1 MKIALSVLNALSLP
15 AFVLDTEHKVVV
27 WNAPCELLTGIP
39 ARDVVG
45 TRDHW
50 RGFYDDPRPC
60 MADLVLDSMLDEASR
75 YYSRHEQTEFA
86 SDGHKAEGWFDNI
99 NGNRRY
105 LAFEARPVFDDG
117 RIIGAIE
124 VLQDITHHQEAED
137 QLKLSA
143 SVFENSL
150 EGIIITGADNR
161 AISVNKALESLTG
174 YRRDEIIGRNPKM
187 FASNRLPDSFYRK
200 MWKTL
205 ARLGY
210 WQGEIWNKKKT
221 GEEYL
226 VRVHLSA
233 VKTGA
238 NVTNYI
244 GLLSD
249 ITESNRVMEKMEH
262 MAHHDFL
269 TGLPNRSLLED
280 RLRQALARAV
290 RNRSKFA
297 VMFIDLDKF
306 KAVNDTLGHHI
317 GDALLKEVTRRIQG
331 CLRASDTVSRQGGDE
346 FVLLLEDIGDE
357 ADITHTARKLLA
369 AIGSSCHLDGHV
381 VTVTPSIGI
390 SLFPT
395 DGLSVTDLLSHSDAA
410 MYHAKNQGRN
420 NFQFF
425 TERINARALETL
437 MVENG
442 LRKAIPDGLLLHYQ
456 PQLCLVSKSVH
467 GAEALVRWSH
477 PDLGLISPARFIP
490 IAEESGL
497 ICEIGEW
504 VLREACRV
512 MRSTGINMSVNLSPM
527 QLTQSDIVA
536 KVIEALDG
544 MAGYRLTLEITES
557 AFINDFEKTKTTLL
571 ALKKIGVNL
580 ALDDFGTG
588 YSSLSYLYQLPF
600 DFLKIDQSFISEP
613 KNSPIVLAILEMC
626 NKLNI
631 MTVAEGVESPEQV
644 AFLEANGCDVI
655 QGYYFSRPLPLQ
667 TLTGFAQNPP
677 YQVSSKPRVKKLAE
691 EDSNPMLAW
700 SFTYETGHAGID
712 SQHREI
718 LRILD
723 RLDFSARSVD
733 DGTNSRN
740 VMKALI
746 DFVIDH
752 FSYEEKLMHDHGYPW
767 ANEHHAEHLDLVET
781 LASYDLQLKANAQVS
796 PSQLTTSLHTWLM
809 HHILASDKKLGEY
822 LSKHSEPGSESDASD
837 PMQEFTTSWCGFA
850 SDGPLMPSD

>member
-39 ARDVVG
+39 AKDVIG

-50 RGFYDDPRPC
+50 RGFYDEPRPC

-75 YYSRHEQTEFA
+75 FYSRHEKTEFA
-86 SDGHKAEGWFDNI
+86 SDGHKAEGWFDEI
-99 NGNRRY
+99 NGKRRY
-105 LAFEARPVFDDG
+105 LSFEARPVFDENG
-117 RIIGAIE
+117 IVGAIE

-150 EGIIITGADNR
+150 EGIIITDSDNR
-161 AISVNKALESLTG
+161 TISVNKALESLTG
-174 YRRDEIIGRNPKM
+174 YGREEIIGRNPKL
-187 FASNRLPDSFYRK
+187 FASDRLSDSYYRK
-200 MWKTL
+200 MWTTL
-205 ARLGY
+205 NRVGH
-210 WQGEIWNKKKT
+210 WQGEIWNRKKT

-226 VRVHLSA
+226 VRVHISA
-233 VKTGA
+233 VKTGDD
-238 NVTNYI
+238 VTNYI

-249 ITESNRVMEKMEH
+249 ITESNQVMEKMEY

-290 RNRSKFA
+290 RNKSRFA

-306 KAVNDTLGHHI
+306 KAVNDSLGHHV
-317 GDALLKEVTRRIQG
+317 GDALLKEVTRRIQS
-331 CLRASDTVSRQGGDE
+331 CLRASDTISRQGGDE

-357 ADITHTARKLLA
+357 VDITHTARKLLA
-369 AIGSSCHLDGHV
+369 LIGGSCYLNGHV

-390 SLFPT
+390 SLYPT
-395 DGLSVTDLLSHSDAA
+395 DGVTVADLLSHSDAA

-425 TERINARALETL
+425 TERINAKALETL

-467 GAEALVRWSH
+467 GAEALVRWAH
-477 PDLGLISPARFIP
+477 PDLGIIGPSRFIS

-497 ICEIGEW
+497 ICQIGEW
-504 VLREACRV
+504 VLQEACRT

-557 AFINDFEKTKTTLL
+557 SFIHDFEKTKTTLL

-613 KNSPIVLAILEMC
+613 KNTPIVLAILEMA

-631 MTVAEGVESPEQV
+631 MTVAEGVETPEQM

-655 QGYYFSRPLPLQ
+655 QGYYFSRPLPLPD
-667 TLTGFAQNPP
+667 LTGFAKNPP
-677 YQVSSKPRVKKLAE
+677 YQVSAKPRIKKLAVE
-691 EDSNPMLAW
+691 ESNPMLAW

-712 SQHREI
+712 AQHKEL
-718 LRILD
+718 LRMLN
-723 RLDFSARSVD
+723 RLDSSTRSGQD
-733 DGTNSRN
+733 ESNSRK

-752 FSYEEKLMHDHGYPW
+752 FSFEEKLMHDRGYPY
-767 ANEHHAEHLDLVET
+767 AQAHHSEHLNLVET
-781 LASYDLQLKANAQVS
+781 LSSYDLQLKANAQVN
-796 PSQLTTSLHTWLM
+796 PHQLTSSLHTWLM
-809 HHILASDKKLGEY
+809 HHILDSDKKLGEF
-822 LSKHSEPGSESDASD
+822 LSK
-837 PMQEFTTSWCGFA
+837 QQVTSA
-850 SDGPLMPSD
+850 QA

>member
-1 MKIALSVLNALSLP
+1 MLVKIALSVLNALSLP
-15 AFVLDTEHKVVV
+15 AFVLDTEHRVVV
-27 WNAPCELLTGIP
+27 WNSPCELLTGIS
-39 ARDVVG
+39 ARDIIG

-50 RGFYDDPRPC
+50 RGFYDEPRPC
-60 MADLVLDSMLDEASR
+60 MADLVLDSMLDDASR
-75 YYSRHEQTEFA
+75 YYSRHERTEFA

-99 NGNRRY
+99 NGRRRY
-105 LAFEARPVFDDG
+105 LTFEARPVFDDDK
-117 RIIGAIE
+117 IIAAIE

-150 EGIIITGADNR
+150 EGIIITDSANR
-161 AISVNKALESLTG
+161 TISVNKALESLTG
-174 YRRDEIIGRNPKM
+174 FRRDEIIGRTPKF
-187 FASNRLPDSFYRK
+187 FASDRLPDSYFRK
-200 MWKTL
+200 IWKSL
-205 ARLGY
+205 NSLGH

-226 VRVHLSA
+226 VRVHMSA

-249 ITESNRVMEKMEH
+249 ITESNQVMEKMEYL
-262 MAHHDFL
+262 AHHDYL

-280 RLRQALARAV
+280 RLQQALVRAL
-290 RNRSKFA
+290 RNRSRFA

-317 GDALLKEVTRRIQG
+317 GDALLKEVTRRIKT
-331 CLRASDTVSRQGGDE
+331 CLRASDTISRQGGDE
-346 FVLLLEDIGDE
+346 FVLLLEEIGDE
-357 ADITHTARKLLA
+357 VDITHTARKLLA
-369 AIGSSCHLDGHV
+369 MIGSSCHLSGHV

-390 SLFPT
+390 SVYPH
-395 DGLSVTDLLSHSDAA
+395 DGTTVADLLSHADAA

-425 TERINARALETL
+425 TERINSKALETL

-442 LRKAIPDGLLLHYQ
+442 LRRAIPDGLVLHYQ

-477 PDLGLISPARFIP
+477 PDLGLIGPSRFIS
-490 IAEESGL
+490 IAEECGL
-497 ICEIGEW
+497 ICRIGEW
-504 VLREACRV
+504 VLKEACHT
-512 MRSTGINMSVNLSPM
+512 MRITGINMSVNLSSM
-527 QLTQSDIVA
+527 QLTQGDIVA
-536 KVIEALDG
+536 EVIEALDG

-557 AFINDFEKTKTTLL
+557 SFINDFEKAKSTLL

-600 DFLKIDQSFISEP
+600 DYLKIDQSFISEP
-613 KNSPIVLAILEMC
+613 KNSPIVLAILEMA

-631 MTVAEGVESPEQV
+631 MTVAEGVETPEQV

-655 QGYYFSRPLPLQ
+655 QGYYFSRPLPLPR
-667 TLTGFAQNPP
+667 LSDFARKPP
-677 YQVSSKPRVKKLAE
+677 YQVSSKPRIKRLAVE
-691 EDSNPMLAW
+691 ENNPMLAW
-700 SFTYETGHAGID
+700 SFTYETGHDGID
-712 SQHREI
+712 AQHRELLLI
-718 LRILD
+718 LN
-723 RLDFSARSVD
+723 RLDASTRSGN
-733 DGTNSRN
+733 DGTNSRK

-752 FSYEEKLMHDHGYPW
+752 FSFEEELMHDHGYPL
-767 ANEHHAEHLDLVET
+767 ADEHHAEHLNLVET
-781 LASYDLQLKANAQVS
+781 LASYDLQLKANAEVN
-796 PSQLTTSLHTWLM
+796 PRQLTASLYNWLM
-809 HHILASDKKLGEY
+809 HHILDSDKKLGEF
-822 LSKHSEPGSESDASD
+822 LSKHQLE
-837 PMQEFTTSWCGFA
+837 EFGV
-850 SDGPLMPSD
+850 